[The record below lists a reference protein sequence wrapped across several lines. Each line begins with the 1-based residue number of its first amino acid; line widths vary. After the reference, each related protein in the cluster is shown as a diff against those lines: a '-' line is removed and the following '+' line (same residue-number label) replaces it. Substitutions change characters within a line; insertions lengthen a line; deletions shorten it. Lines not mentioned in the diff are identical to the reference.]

1 MAAKLRTGNMPAM
14 ATIWHDEFIKLI
26 FNCLGGI
33 FVLLLGALAGQR
45 LTAYWNLRQ
54 KRRELQLSALQQF
67 YSAYGEFF
75 AVWKLWNRLDRKS
88 DNAPERTWELHKRAA
103 SAEAIVES
111 TMVRLA
117 SEMRLLALDIED
129 LGRFRQAFQ
138 QLRQCIREDKNL
150 KWPSSE
156 CPEYKSFKILAV
168 RCARIISKAWPDRP
182 IAAGLAATQLLQITS
197 NNWEQDWLL
206 AQDR

>member
-1 MAAKLRTGNMPAM
+1 M

-33 FVLLLGALAGQR
+33 FVLFLGALGGQR

-67 YSAYGEFF
+67 YGAYGDFF
-75 AVWKLWNRLDRKS
+75 AVWKLWNRLDRESK
-88 DNAPERTWELHKRAA
+88 DAPERTWELHKRAA

-117 SEMRLLALDIED
+117 SEMKLLDFDIRD

-138 QLRQCIREDKNL
+138 QLRQSIRKNQDL
-150 KWPSSE
+150 EWPSSE
-156 CPEYKSFKILAV
+156 CPEYKSFKTLAV
-168 RCARIISKAWPDRP
+168 HCARIISKAWPDRP
-182 IAAGLAATQLLQITS
+182 IAADLATTQLLQITS
-197 NNWEQDWLL
+197 NKWEHDWIVVR
-206 AQDR
+206 DH